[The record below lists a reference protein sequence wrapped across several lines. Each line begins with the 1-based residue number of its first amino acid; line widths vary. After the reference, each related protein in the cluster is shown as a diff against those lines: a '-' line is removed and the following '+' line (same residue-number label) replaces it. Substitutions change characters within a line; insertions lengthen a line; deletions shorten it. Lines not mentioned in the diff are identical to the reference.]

1 MRQKNDTDN
10 LTFGPWYLL
19 IVHNKFYK
27 ISCYFFKYSPI
38 ACYSYSIGGGQVK
51 NSSRKPNPSDS
62 QEMMMALELSI
73 LARQGWAYVSQQLGN
88 SKISGVLYHILTYL
102 SNHPNA
108 SQDDLTHA
116 LSMDK
121 SSIAKITAKAVE
133 DGYIKRVRSKTDKR
147 RYELNLTAKGKNAVA
162 RIKPMLAR
170 WQKNLLNNMTRA
182 EQKQFLSSLTE
193 MGEISD
199 ALMRKN

>member
-1 MRQKNDTDN
+1 M
-10 LTFGPWYLL
+10 
-19 IVHNKFYK
+19 
-27 ISCYFFKYSPI
+27 
-38 ACYSYSIGGGQVK
+38 K